1 MKIDLTPLYAQ
12 QAQLDAHI
20 QHQHQQ
26 TYASTRKKRILAL
39 LVELG
44 EMINE
49 TKVFKFWSK
58 KPPAEKSIILD
69 EYADGL
75 HFYLSLGIEAQS
87 TKMTYDVATSTHDI
101 VTQTLIT
108 FSSISMLQETFTAE
122 QLESSF
128 LMYLQL
134 IPLLGMT
141 DEEVYQAYF
150 KKLGVNY
157 QRQQN
162 HY

>member
-1 MKIDLTPLYAQ
+1 M
-12 QAQLDAHI
+12 
-20 QHQHQQ
+20 
-26 TYASTRKKRILAL
+26 LAL

-58 KPPAEKSIILD
+58 KPPADKPIILD

-75 HFYLSLGIEAQS
+75 HFYLSLGIEVQS
-87 TKMTYDVATSTHDI
+87 KKMIYELTPPSSDI
-101 VTQTLIT
+101 VEQTLLT
-108 FSSISMLQETFTAE
+108 FSSITGLQNNFTAA
-122 QLESSF
+122 QLETSF
-128 LMYLQL
+128 MMYLQL